1 MVIFEDLH
9 WIDDETQELLNLL
22 ADSIGTAKFLLLV
35 NYRPEYSHQWN
46 NKTYYTQL
54 RLDPLGKESA
64 EEMLSALLG
73 DGNDLIPLKRLIIE
87 RTEGTP
93 FFMEEIVQ
101 ALFEDGVLQRNGAVK
116 LARSM
121 NSVKVPAT
129 VQAVLAS
136 RIDRLPAEEKE
147 LLQTLAVLGRE
158 FPLGL
163 VKHVTVRPDEELER
177 GLSRLQA
184 GEFIYEQVA
193 AGDVEYVFKHALT
206 QEVAYNAL
214 LVERRKLLHERTGEA
229 IEALFKD
236 RIDDHLTDLA
246 HHYSRSANT
255 RKAVEYLFR
264 AGRQAAARCAHSE
277 AVARLSS
284 ALELLKQLPDD
295 AERARR
301 ELSIQS
307 VLGLSLAYAKGF
319 AAAELE
325 PVYARARE
333 LCAQIRDPAL
343 AFRPLFGQW
352 LFRSWKLELDK
363 ALELANELLA
373 AAEDVKHPAM
383 LLFGN
388 YARGATLLTLG
399 ELVSASGH
407 LERALAAF
415 DLRQPLS
422 AEREVGR
429 VSSLHALYLCLS
441 GLGYLDRAWAKSRE
455 MLEVA
460 QRSSAPYALALASS
474 SAAFHNLVRGDGTAA
489 QKYAAEAMAL
499 AEEMGVV
506 SLSAVATTNRG
517 AALIAQGRYEEGV
530 AGMRQGI
537 SAIRATGG
545 TPLTQDLC
553 RLASGLGK
561 VGRYQEGLLMLEGG
575 FASVATTGR
584 QIDSPP
590 LHRVKGDLL
599 LAQKAPDGAK
609 AEQCFLTAIEIARRQ
624 SARLEELRA
633 AASLARLLAKQGKRD
648 EARAM
653 LAEIYGWFTE
663 GFDTGDLK
671 DAKALL
677 DELNA

>member
-1 MVIFEDLH
+1 
-9 WIDDETQELLNLL
+9 
-22 ADSIGTAKFLLLV
+22 
-35 NYRPEYSHQWN
+35 
-46 NKTYYTQL
+46 
-54 RLDPLGKESA
+54 
-64 EEMLSALLG
+64 
-73 DGNDLIPLKRLIIE
+73 
-87 RTEGTP
+87 
-93 FFMEEIVQ
+93 
-101 ALFEDGVLQRNGAVK
+101 
-116 LARSM
+116 
-121 NSVKVPAT
+121 
-129 VQAVLAS
+129 
-136 RIDRLPAEEKE
+136 
-147 LLQTLAVLGRE
+147 
-158 FPLGL
+158 
-163 VKHVTVRPDEELER
+163 
-177 GLSRLQA
+177 
-184 GEFIYEQVA
+184 
-193 AGDVEYVFKHALT
+193 
-206 QEVAYNAL
+206 
-214 LVERRKLLHERTGEA
+214 
-229 IEALFKD
+229 
-236 RIDDHLTDLA
+236 
-246 HHYSRSANT
+246 
-255 RKAVEYLFR
+255 
-264 AGRQAAARCAHSE
+264 
-277 AVARLSS
+277 
-284 ALELLKQLPDD
+284 
-295 AERARR
+295 
-301 ELSIQS
+301 
-307 VLGLSLAYAKGF
+307 
-319 AAAELE
+319 
-325 PVYARARE
+325 

-633 AASLARLLAKQGKRD
+633 AASLARLLAKHGKRD